1 MNGRLSLILPLLLI
15 VLGTGWLLTTL
26 GIAPALDW
34 VWILSLALTGVLFFV
49 IGGFDK
55 LTIVAGPFFLIA
67 SLLSVLRQTERL
79 TLNTEVPVLIIVSG
93 VLLLVA
99 RSSRIPMPKW
109 FVSEISEPSG
119 KNR

>member
-34 VWILSLALTGVLFFV
+34 IWILSLALTGVLFFV

-55 LTIVAGPFFLIA
+55 LTVVAGPFFLIA
-67 SLLSVLRQTERL
+67 SLLSVLRQTDRL
-79 TLNTEVPVLIIVSG
+79 ALNTEVPVLIIVAG

-99 RSSRIPMPKW
+99 RSSRIPMPQW
-109 FVSEISEPSG
+109 FVADMSG
-119 KNR
+119 SKND